1 MHRTGE
7 STDKASTS
15 APLRIAVSSQNFRTI
30 TSHAGKTRR
39 FLVYLAQADG
49 TVREF
54 ERLDLP
60 KGLAL
65 HDYHGDDHPLYRVD
79 VVVTGGC
86 GDGFLSR
93 MSAHGV
99 RVVATAEPDPQTAAQ
114 AVAAGLPLPP
124 ALPHAH

>member
-1 MHRTGE
+1 MQDTTDRTRAVPAAAG
-7 STDKASTS
+7 
-15 APLRIAVSSQNFRTI
+15 LRIAVGSQNFRTV

-39 FLVYLAQADG
+39 FLVYLVQDDG
-49 TVREF
+49 SVREV

-60 KGLAL
+60 MGQSL
-65 HDYHGDDHPLYRVD
+65 HDHHGDDHPLYRVD

-86 GDGFLSR
+86 GEGFVRR

-99 RVVATAEPDPQTAAQ
+99 RVVATAEPDPRAAAQ
-114 AVAAGLPLPP
+114 AVAAGLPLSP